1 MTKGSTTKSA
11 KAASKSAKAAS
22 TVTNVIPKAIPLPK
36 GHHILSKIV
45 KVLAPR
51 AEVANPGFFNP
62 VVPADK
68 IHLETP
74 QKVQRRKDLEA
85 KCKQGAKKRFAEVVI
100 IDPELAELML
110 ERNIEENRSV
120 SPGRDLVY
128 TQQFKSGEFI
138 CTSQGLGFDSTGR
151 MNDGRHRLT
160 VCTETGIPFEQTVTY
175 GLDPRSFLKIDNGQN
190 KTGAQL
196 MGIAGLTDGALMF
209 GAART
214 YLQIETSDV
223 RLPTGRYMSF
233 GLNPKD
239 SKDRLPKDLMV
250 DFCASFPDFMAM
262 EAHKKMYED
271 NPSIP
276 SGTLLALHYLVRQKH
291 PVLADDFFEKL
302 CTGENLKRTDNV
314 YKLREALYKKH
325 IAKERVSK
333 AWVSA
338 WIIDCFNATKR
349 GKVFSSNLKMVS
361 GKDFPNVA

>member
-1 MTKGSTTKSA
+1 MTNGSITKPA
-11 KAASKSAKAAS
+11 KAASK
-22 TVTNVIPKAIPLPK
+22 VTNVAPKTIPLPK

-51 AEVANPGFFNP
+51 AEVVNPGFFKP

-74 QKVQRRKDLEA
+74 QKTRRRADLEA
-85 KCKQGAKKRFAEVVI
+85 KCRQGAKKKFAEVTM

-128 TQQFKSGEFI
+128 TQQFKTGEFI

-160 VCTETGIPFEQTVTY
+160 VCTETGITFEHTVTY
-175 GLDPRSFLKIDNGQN
+175 GLDPRSFLKTDNGQN
-190 KTGAQL
+190 KTGAHL
-196 MGIAGLTDGALMF
+196 MEIAGLRDGALMF

-214 YLQIETSDV
+214 YLQIETSDIK
-223 RLPTGRYMSF
+223 LPTGQYMSF

-239 SKDRLPKDLMV
+239 DRDRLPKDLMV

-262 EAHKKMYED
+262 EANKKMYDD
-271 NPSIP
+271 NPSIS
-276 SGTLLALHYLVRQKH
+276 SGLLLALHYLVRQKH
-291 PVLADDFFEKL
+291 PVLADTFFEKL

-314 YKLREALYKKH
+314 YRLRESLYKKH

-338 WIIDCFNATKR
+338 WIIDCFNATKK
-349 GKVFSSNLKMVS
+349 GKVFSSHPKMV
-361 GKDFPNVA
+361 GGRNFPNVA